1 MREERDA
8 GPWTRRRTV
17 VDHSQ
22 APTESRS
29 FGFWPLSLVCCVA
42 CVLVWVACSESRGA
56 EPDEASE
63 SIVEAGPIQAA
74 IPEAGIVDFATESV
88 ATAISDSEPLCC
100 AAPSEAT
107 SMHEGG
113 DKERHFIVDYDS
125 GFVIRPVDK
134 KRHPFELKVNSRMQ
148 FRHTGFGRDIQ
159 TFTNNAGIVI
169 PIQNRNDFDIERGR
183 LAFEG
188 FVYDPKLNFFL
199 NLDFD
204 TDDSHRVIAHDFWF
218 DYKFSKAFD
227 LYVGK
232 AFVPGSRDW
241 LSGST
246 RTRLVDRSLATTFFR
261 PDRTVGVWA
270 IGEPV
275 DDVHYRAMVGNGFN
289 TTDLRFSQ
297 VDTHFVYSAS
307 VWWEPLGDFGKGYAD
322 LQMHESPV
330 MRIGNSATFA
340 SQGAGAGGNPRSE
353 QNFLRISDGT
363 RVILPGAL
371 APGVTVNEFDIYLY
385 TIDCA
390 AKYRGFSANFEWFLR
405 WLNSFAANGPLPVT
419 ALFDAGFV
427 SEFGFFLIPKKLDVN
442 ARISQVNGLYGDAWE
457 YAAGW
462 NWYINGTHKNKLSF
476 DVTRLTQSPV
486 SNSGPNFIVGEKG
499 VVVRTQWQIAF

>member
-1 MREERDA
+1 M
-8 GPWTRRRTV
+8 
-17 VDHSQ
+17 
-22 APTESRS
+22 
-29 FGFWPLSLVCCVA
+29 
-42 CVLVWVACSESRGA
+42 
-56 EPDEASE
+56 
-63 SIVEAGPIQAA
+63 
-74 IPEAGIVDFATESV
+74 
-88 ATAISDSEPLCC
+88 
-100 AAPSEAT
+100 
-107 SMHEGG
+107 
-113 DKERHFIVDYDS
+113 
-125 GFVIRPVDK
+125 
-134 KRHPFELKVNSRMQ
+134 
-148 FRHTGFGRDIQ
+148 
-159 TFTNNAGIVI
+159 
-169 PIQNRNDFDIERGR
+169 
-183 LAFEG
+183 
-188 FVYDPKLNFFL
+188 NFFL

-462 NWYINGTHKNKLSF
+462 NCTSTAR
-476 DVTRLTQSPV
+476 TRTS
-486 SNSGPNFIVGEKG
+486 SRS
-499 VVVRTQWQIAF
+499 T